1 MALISAEDMVMRF
14 GEKEIA
20 ERTDHE
26 DYQTINQDVLAKAMA
41 DAEEEAGAYL
51 RAAKLAYGAA
61 NPPPAVLVI
70 KVCDIARY
78 YLYQDAVTQIVEDRY
93 KSAISWLKSVAANPA
108 MLDANRYGTAEKP
121 SSCAVMPN
129 QPPDL
134 RDWL

>member
-1 MALISAEDMVMRF
+1 MAIITAEDMVARF
-14 GEKEIA
+14 GEAEIA

-26 DYQTINQDVLAKAMA
+26 RYEIIDEGVLAKAMS

-93 KSAISWLKSVAANPA
+93 KSAVAWLKSVAANPA
-108 MLDANRYGTAEKP
+108 MLDANRYGTAERP
-121 SSCAVMPN
+121 STCAVRPN